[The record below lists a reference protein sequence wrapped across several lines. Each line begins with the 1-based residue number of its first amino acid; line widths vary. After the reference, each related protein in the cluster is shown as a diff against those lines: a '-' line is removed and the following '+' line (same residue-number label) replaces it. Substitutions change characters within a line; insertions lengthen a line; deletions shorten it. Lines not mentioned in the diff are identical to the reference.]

1 MISFDDF
8 KKVELVTAKVLEVN
22 DHPDAD
28 RLYVLKIDIA
38 EEEPRQIVG
47 GIKAFYSK
55 EELVGKTIIIVKN
68 LEPAVIRGVES
79 KGMLL
84 AVKDENG
91 LSVLTT
97 EKQMPAGCRA
107 S

>member
-8 KKVELVTAKVLEVN
+8 KKVEIVTAKVLEVI

-28 RLYVLKIDIA
+28 RLYVLKIDVS
-38 EEEPRQIVG
+38 EDQPRQIVG

-55 EELVGKTIIIVKN
+55 EELVGKTIVIVKN

-79 KGMLL
+79 NGMLL
-84 AVKDENG
+84 AVKYEDG
-91 LSVLTT
+91 LSLLTT
-97 EKQMPAGCRA
+97 DKQVPAGIRA